1 VDVGGVIIMPS
12 DEVEDTSFF
21 GEDYLRTPAVPDAF
35 ASLATLVRDRFGD
48 QVHLLSKCGESTEE
62 RTREWLEHHD
72 FYARTG
78 ITPRHVH
85 FVRTREAKA
94 PVAANLGL
102 THFVDDRLEVL
113 GYLTTVKHRF
123 LFRPRDGEVA
133 AHRDRLAAVRRVE
146 TWPELVTA
154 LLPGA
159 GEQVAGVGEQLG

>member
-1 VDVGGVIIMPS
+1 
-12 DEVEDTSFF
+12 
-21 GEDYLRTPAVPDAF
+21 
-35 ASLATLVRDRFGD
+35 
-48 QVHLLSKCGESTEE
+48 
-62 RTREWLEHHD
+62 
-72 FYARTG
+72 
-78 ITPRHVH
+78 
-85 FVRTREAKA
+85 VRTREAKA